1 MRGITPLGGHEL
13 LLLLVQFGLLL
24 LAARAL
30 GEVAARF
37 RLPSVVGELLA
48 GFLLGPTLLGQ
59 LAPGVFD
66 AIFPQEAGQFHLLE
80 AFSWFGVILLLV
92 LTGIETDIGLIAR
105 KGRKALGISAG
116 GIIVPFGMGVGLGFV
131 LPGTFLAS
139 PDQRVVFALF
149 VGTAL
154 GLSAIPVIA
163 KVLMEMNLVWRDIG
177 QLTLAA
183 GMVDDVTGWIL
194 LGVVTGLAQSG
205 EVNMAVVAQ
214 AIGSVLL
221 VLALSLTVGR
231 RLVSGGLRLV
241 DNHIGGEQAKITF
254 VMVLAVFL
262 AAGTHLLHLEAAL
275 GAFVAGVLVGQ
286 VKRFDASTRRTFE
299 NMTLGVF
306 APVFF
311 AEAGLRVDLT
321 SVLRADVLPFA
332 ALVMAVAIAGKFVGA
347 FVGAKLNGLGRWEA
361 LSIGAGMN
369 ARGAIEIIVATI
381 GLNLGILTP
390 EMYAII
396 LTVAVATSLMA
407 PPLLRWTLRRVEM
420 SDEERERREGHERRK
435 ESFIP
440 NLKRVLIPM
449 SGDNNA
455 LAAQRLALT
464 MLGDEDVE
472 VTILELRISG
482 AGSGRADVASP
493 GDLILRDERP
503 DVTERI
509 IVRDVEGLASDAV
522 IAEAAKGYDLVVL
535 GANHLSRSVL
545 SAAGNGTG
553 RLPVADRLRQMLRRE
568 RAAEPAFGDGN
579 GGEPGPAGPL
589 FDEFVDRVIQLAPC
603 PAMVLSADAESID
616 WVAHPA
622 GLRQI
627 LLPVWG
633 TASDQFGAEIAFA
646 IARGRDATVHLLH
659 AHPNP
664 RRSRPRDGSQAQTR
678 IGEELVQH
686 LAQMGEWAEVR
697 VETEVVVSNHPERTV
712 CERAR
717 SDIDLIVLETARSPV
732 TQRAFL
738 GHHVDYVLHHAPCP
752 VALIAF
758 KAGTAAVA
766 AVPAAGH

>member
-30 GEVAARF
+30 GEAAVRF

-59 LAPGVFD
+59 LAPGAFE
-66 AIFPQEAGQFHLLE
+66 AIFPQEPGQFHLLE

-92 LTGIETDIGLIAR
+92 LTGIETDVGLIAR

-116 GIIVPFGMGVGLGFV
+116 GIIVPFGMGVGLGFL
-131 LPGTFLAS
+131 LPGTFLAA
-139 PDQRVVFALF
+139 PDQRLVFALF

-194 LGVVTGLAQSG
+194 LGVVTGLAKSG
-205 EVNMAVVAQ
+205 EVNMVVVAQ
-214 AIGSVLL
+214 AIASVLL
-221 VLALSLTVGR
+221 VLAFSITVGR

-254 VMVLAVFL
+254 VMVLALFL

-311 AEAGLRVDLT
+311 AEAGLRVDLS

-332 ALVMAVAIAGKFVGA
+332 GLVMAVAIVGKFVGA
-347 FVGAKLNGLGRWEA
+347 FVGAKLNRLGRWEA

-381 GLNLGILTP
+381 GLNLGILTA

-396 LTVAVATSLMA
+396 LTVAVVTSLMA

-420 SDEERERREGHERRK
+420 SEEERERREGHDRRK

-464 MLGDEDVE
+464 MLGEEDVE
-472 VTILELRISG
+472 VTILELRI
-482 AGSGRADVASP
+482 AGVGGKEAST

-509 IVRDVEGLASDAV
+509 IVREVEGLASDAV
-522 IAEAAKGYDLVVL
+522 IAEAEKGYDLVVL
-535 GANHLSRSVL
+535 GANHLSERFLVS
-545 SAAGNGTG
+545 GNGTG
-553 RLPVADRLRQMLRRE
+553 RLAIVERLRRRLRRE
-568 RAAEPAFGDGN
+568 REGAEPVDPEGQEAGQT
-579 GGEPGPAGPL
+579 GPL
-589 FDEFVDRVIQLAPC
+589 FDEFVDRVIQQAPC
-603 PAMVLSADAESID
+603 PALVLSADAESID

-622 GLRQI
+622 GLREI

-633 TASDQFGAEIAFA
+633 TASDKFGAEIAFA
-646 IARGRDATVHLLH
+646 IAKDRDATVHLMH

-664 RRSRPRDGSQAQTR
+664 RRARPRGGNHAPTR

-686 LAQMGEWAEVR
+686 LAQMGAWAEVR
-697 VETEVVVSNHPERTV
+697 VETEVVVSDHPERAV

-717 SDIDLIVLETARSPV
+717 RDIDLIVLETARSPV

-758 KAGTAAVA
+758 KPGSAAAVA
-766 AVPAAGH
+766 APTSGH

>member
-1 MRGITPLGGHEL
+1 
-13 LLLLVQFGLLL
+13 
-24 LAARAL
+24 
-30 GEVAARF
+30 
-37 RLPSVVGELLA
+37 
-48 GFLLGPTLLGQ
+48 
-59 LAPGVFD
+59 
-66 AIFPQEAGQFHLLE
+66 
-80 AFSWFGVILLLV
+80 LV

-116 GIIVPFGMGVGLGFV
+116 GIVVPFGMGVGLGFL

-139 PDQRVVFALF
+139 ADQRVVFALF

-205 EVNMAVVAQ
+205 EVNMLVVAQ

-221 VLALSLTVGR
+221 ILALSLTVGK

-254 VMVLAVFL
+254 VMVLAVIL

-321 SVLRADVLPFA
+321 SILRADVLPFA

-407 PPLLRWTLRRVEM
+407 PSLLRWTLRRVEM
-420 SDEERERREGHERRK
+420 SEEER
-435 ESFIP
+435 
-440 NLKRVLIPM
+440 
-449 SGDNNA
+449 
-455 LAAQRLALT
+455 
-464 MLGDEDVE
+464 
-472 VTILELRISG
+472 
-482 AGSGRADVASP
+482 
-493 GDLILRDERP
+493 
-503 DVTERI
+503 
-509 IVRDVEGLASDAV
+509 
-522 IAEAAKGYDLVVL
+522 
-535 GANHLSRSVL
+535 
-545 SAAGNGTG
+545 
-553 RLPVADRLRQMLRRE
+553 
-568 RAAEPAFGDGN
+568 
-579 GGEPGPAGPL
+579 
-589 FDEFVDRVIQLAPC
+589 
-603 PAMVLSADAESID
+603 
-616 WVAHPA
+616 
-622 GLRQI
+622 
-627 LLPVWG
+627 
-633 TASDQFGAEIAFA
+633 
-646 IARGRDATVHLLH
+646 
-659 AHPNP
+659 
-664 RRSRPRDGSQAQTR
+664 
-678 IGEELVQH
+678 
-686 LAQMGEWAEVR
+686 
-697 VETEVVVSNHPERTV
+697 
-712 CERAR
+712 
-717 SDIDLIVLETARSPV
+717 
-732 TQRAFL
+732 
-738 GHHVDYVLHHAPCP
+738 
-752 VALIAF
+752 
-758 KAGTAAVA
+758 
-766 AVPAAGH
+766 

>member
-48 GFLLGPTLLGQ
+48 GFVLGPTLLGQ
-59 LAPGVFD
+59 LAPGVFE
-66 AIFPQEAGQFHLLE
+66 AIFPQDPGQFHLLE

-92 LTGIETDIGLIAR
+92 LTGIETDVGLIAR
-105 KGRKALGISAG
+105 KGRKALGISVG
-116 GIIVPFGMGVGLGFV
+116 GIIVPFGMGVGLGFL
-131 LPGTFLAS
+131 LPGTFLAA

-205 EVNMAVVAQ
+205 EVNMMVVAQ

-221 VLALSLTVGR
+221 VLAFSLIVGR

-254 VMVLAVFL
+254 VMVLALFL

-321 SVLRADVLPFA
+321 SVFRADVLPFA
-332 ALVMAVAIAGKFVGA
+332 ALVMAVAIVGKFVGA
-347 FVGAKLNGLGRWEA
+347 FVGAKLNRLGKWEA

-381 GLNLGILTP
+381 GLNLGVLRA

-420 SDEERERREGHERRK
+420 SEEERERREGHERRK

-449 SGDNNA
+449 SGDNHA

-472 VTILELRISG
+472 VTILELRIAGGGSG
-482 AGSGRADVASP
+482 AKDSSP

-503 DVTERI
+503 DLTERI
-509 IVRDVEGLASDAV
+509 IVREVEGLASDAV
-522 IAEAAKGYDLVVL
+522 VAEAAKGYDLVVL
-535 GANHLSRSVL
+535 GANHLSRRVL
-545 SAAGNGTG
+545 AGGGNGTG
-553 RLPVADRLRQMLRRE
+553 PLAAVERVRRRLRRE
-568 RAAEPAFGDGN
+568 GAARAPVDADGE
-579 GGEPGPAGPL
+579 EPGQAGPL
-589 FDEFVDRVIQLAPC
+589 FDEFVDRVIQQAPC

-616 WVAHPA
+616 WVADPA
-622 GLRQI
+622 GLREI

-646 IARGRDATVHLLH
+646 IAKDRDATVHLMH

-664 RRSRPRDGSQAQTR
+664 RRSLPRDGTSAPTR
-678 IGEELVQH
+678 IGEELVAH
-686 LAQMGEWAEVR
+686 LAQMGEWAEVH
-697 VETEVVVSNHPERTV
+697 VQTEVVESDDPERAV
-712 CERAR
+712 CNRAR
-717 SDIDLIVLETARSPV
+717 RDIDLIVLETARSPV

-752 VALIAF
+752 VALIVF
-758 KAGTAAVA
+758 KAGSAAVA
-766 AVPAAGH
+766 AVPTGGH